1 MLVIRWN
8 IMLDKK
14 FVQES
19 YQSRLVGGRGGR
31 LSKSVVSTHS
41 PNPVVCHRKQLFVME
56 ISLLDMS
63 ECDR

>member
-1 MLVIRWN
+1 
-8 IMLDKK
+8 MLDKK

-19 YQSRLVGGRGGR
+19 YQSRLVEGRF
-31 LSKSVVSTHS
+31 SKSVVSTHS

>member
-19 YQSRLVGGRGGR
+19 YQSRLVGGRF
-31 LSKSVVSTHS
+31 SKSVVSTHS
-41 PNPVVCHRKQLFVME
+41 PNPVVCHRKQLFMME